1 MSLLKNF
8 IPHVSAITIGTWG
21 INKFFNR
28 SPYRRIPP
36 KGMVS
41 PADGKVYHVSPDQIK
56 IVIRLR
62 DVHMIRAPL
71 AGKIKSI
78 TAVPGKTNPCIEK
91 CPVDNRYRRI
101 TISTKSGD
109 IHVDL
114 IHGAITKR
122 IDIFVEPDEVVEK
135 GARIGHIML
144 GSGCNTTIP
153 RGYTPTVKPGDI
165 VYAGSSIIAT
175 KQSTR

>member
-8 IPHVSAITIGTWG
+8 IPHVSAITVGTWG

-114 IHGAITKR
+114 IYGAASKR
-122 IDIFVEPDEVVEK
+122 INIFVEPDEVVEK
-135 GARIGHIML
+135 GAIIGNVIYR
-144 GSGCNTTIP
+144 SGCNITIP
-153 RGYTPTVKPGDI
+153 RGYTPTIKPGDI

-175 KQSTR
+175 KRSTR